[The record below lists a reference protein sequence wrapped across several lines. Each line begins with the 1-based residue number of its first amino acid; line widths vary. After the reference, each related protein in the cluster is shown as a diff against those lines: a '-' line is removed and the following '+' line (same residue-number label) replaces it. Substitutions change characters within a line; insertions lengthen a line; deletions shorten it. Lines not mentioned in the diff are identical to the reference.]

1 MINCSTTPTTCQ
13 LNLVNIHRWDNGI
26 YECIAMNSVGTI
38 GRFYEVDVQFPPY
51 VHSSREEVRHSV
63 GDAVVI
69 ECMVDANPEPDIRW
83 LHRYSNETKQEIDL
97 SRQYSQE
104 KLDKKR
110 EDRIWFIKHEQ
121 LNATRWKTSL
131 FIQRIPKRLFNSNF
145 ICRAINRYGQ
155 GEQIITMLESHHF
168 TKKHRHTSTTSVY
181 SSSLSSVSTTTD
193 EFLSEKLDEMANRS
207 TRHSFTI
214 FIFGC
219 SAFLSCLYKQ

>member
-38 GRFYEVDVQFPPY
+38 GRFYEVDVQCKIMSCLFSGKTGICYWIVPPY

-121 LNATRWKTSL
+121 FNATRWKTSL
-131 FIQRIPKRLFNSNF
+131 FIQVR
-145 ICRAINRYGQ
+145 
-155 GEQIITMLESHHF
+155 
-168 TKKHRHTSTTSVY
+168 
-181 SSSLSSVSTTTD
+181 
-193 EFLSEKLDEMANRS
+193 
-207 TRHSFTI
+207 
-214 FIFGC
+214 
-219 SAFLSCLYKQ
+219 